1 MFLIFGMFPD
11 VLTGEQTL
19 EMGKECRDSA
29 AEAQS
34 RVEHHISSASEL
46 DSVLMTGYN
55 VSGKASEIQRYR
67 YSPDVETA
75 KR

>member
-34 RVEHHISSASEL
+34 RVEHHISLLQNWIVFWWQVITCLEKPVRSKGA
-46 DSVLMTGYN
+46 DTVLM
-55 VSGKASEIQRYR
+55 
-67 YSPDVETA
+67 
-75 KR
+75 